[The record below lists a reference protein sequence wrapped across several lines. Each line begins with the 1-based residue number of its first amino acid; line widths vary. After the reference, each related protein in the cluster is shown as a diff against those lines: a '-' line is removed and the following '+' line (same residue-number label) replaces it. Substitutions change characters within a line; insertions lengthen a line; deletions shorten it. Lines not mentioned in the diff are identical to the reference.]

1 MGEQLKLASSLARRV
16 NRLSN
21 PWPAAAIA
29 AAIAIAFVTFL
40 PAGEDAAA
48 HLYQTEIWRDRGWQ
62 FWDNNWYAGRYSQ
75 VNYSLVYY
83 PLAALASTTVMVAAS
98 VAAAV
103 AAFSR
108 IVHARWP
115 SVATW
120 PSLAFALLAPLPV
133 LTGTYP
139 FLLGYALAL
148 GTLAALQSGWRTLTI
163 ALAATTAVAHLL
175 AFLLLVTAAAGIMLV
190 TPRWW
195 QQKNIRGLIIAF
207 AVIAGA
213 AALLLRAF
221 RSPGSEYPF
230 SIADLLVVLAFCA
243 AGALLTGGRPDL
255 HILFGVFGVY
265 ALLAA
270 TAFVVPS
277 PLGGN
282 IGRLSLYMAAP
293 LLLVPLAV
301 RNFRPRGI
309 AIALLGGALFWQTFP
324 AVSGLRAATEV
335 RASREDFWYPVEAFL
350 AKHGDPNYRVEV
362 VATDHHWE
370 AFYLARRGVPLTR
383 GWYRQDDFPANQD
396 LYGELTPA
404 KYLTWLRRLGVRY
417 VFLPADRLDYSAEA
431 EADFLRNGGV
441 LPEVARIGAWTVYEL
456 PDATPIATPAGPVTV
471 RAIDSE
477 TVTLEATEPGNYRL
491 RLRYTPYWRVTRGD
505 ACVARDE
512 PWATELRV
520 STPGIITLRFDV
532 GVGKVVTTVLG
543 RSAACVDPT
552 TGVKLR
558 ARPTVDP
565 DGVPMR
571 APRASSPGSTRSR

>member
-1 MGEQLKLASSLARRV
+1 V
-16 NRLSN
+16 
-21 PWPAAAIA
+21 PAAAIA
-29 AAIAIAFVTFL
+29 ALIAVAVLLFL

-48 HLYQTEIWRDRGWQ
+48 HLYQTEIWRNQGWQ
-62 FWDNNWYAGRYSQ
+62 LWDNNWYAGRYSQ
-75 VNYSLVYY
+75 INYSLVYY
-83 PLAALASTTVMVAAS
+83 PLAALLSTIVVVAAS
-98 VAAAV
+98 VAGAV

-115 SVATW
+115 SVASW
-120 PSLAFALLAPLPV
+120 PSLTFAFLAPLPV

-139 FLLGYALAL
+139 FLLGFALAL
-148 GTLAALQSGWRTLTI
+148 STLAALQAGRRKLTVG
-163 ALAATTAVAHLL
+163 LAAVTAVAHLL
-175 AFLLLVTAAAGIMLV
+175 AFLLLVTAAAGIVLA

-195 QQKNIRGLIIAF
+195 QRKSIRGLIVAF
-207 AVIAGA
+207 AIIAGV

-221 RSPGSEYPF
+221 RSPGGEYPF
-230 SIADLLVVLAFCA
+230 SIADLLVVLTFCA
-243 AGALLTGGRPDL
+243 AGALLTRGRPDL
-255 HILFGVFGVY
+255 RILLGVFGVY
-265 ALLAA
+265 AVLAA
-270 TAFVVPS
+270 AAFVFPS

-282 IGRLSLYMAAP
+282 VGRLSLYMAAP

-301 RNFRPRGI
+301 RNFRPR
-309 AIALLGGALFWQTFP
+309 AIALALLGAALLWQTFP

-335 RASREDFWYPVEAFL
+335 RSSREDFWYPVEAFL

-417 VFLPADRLDYSAEA
+417 VFLPNDRLDYSAEA
-431 EADFLRNGGV
+431 EASLLRSGGV
-441 LPEVARIGAWTVYEL
+441 LPEIARIGAWTVYEL
-456 PDATPIATPAGPVTV
+456 PDATPIATPAGPIAI
-471 RAIDSE
+471 RAIDSKE
-477 TVTLEATEPGNYRL
+477 VTLEASQPGNYRL

-543 RSAACVDPT
+543 RSAQCLDPT

-558 ARPTVDP
+558 ALPTAGP
-565 DGVPMR
+565 DGVPRR
-571 APRASSPGSTRSR
+571 APRGSSPGDPGSR